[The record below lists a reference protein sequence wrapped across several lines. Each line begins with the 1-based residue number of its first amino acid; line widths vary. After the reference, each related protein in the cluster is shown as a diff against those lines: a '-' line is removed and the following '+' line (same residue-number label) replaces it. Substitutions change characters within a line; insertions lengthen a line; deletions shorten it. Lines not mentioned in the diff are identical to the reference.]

1 MIEAVLFDVG
11 GPLDLEV
18 AHETRVDRRMVE
30 VLGGLGVVVD
40 PATLRAASDWAVE
53 VFAPDAYRAMLWR
66 LAGPEK
72 REAALA
78 AWGASS
84 GPPLPIDPRPGI
96 GELLRDLR
104 DRGLKLGLAANQPSR
119 TVERLHACGL
129 GEFFDGSETTGD
141 HGFRKPDVRL
151 FLRACER
158 LGVAPEACVMVGD
171 RIDCDIAPA
180 RVLGMKTVRLVYGRH
195 AAQQPRWAGEVP
207 DAEVADAA
215 GIGRAIAAML

>member
-11 GPLDLEV
+11 GPLDLEI
-18 AHETRVDRRMVE
+18 AHEARVDRRMVE
-30 VLGGLGVVVD
+30 VLGGLGVAVD
-40 PATLRAASDWAVE
+40 AAALQAASDWAVE

-66 LAGPEK
+66 LAGPDR
-72 REAALA
+72 REAAMR

-84 GPPLPIDPRPGI
+84 GPPLPIEPRPGI
-96 GELLRDLR
+96 GEVLRDLR

-141 HGFRKPDVRL
+141 HGLRKPDVRL

-158 LGVAPEACVMVGD
+158 LGVAPEACIMVGD

-180 RVLGMKTVRLVYGRH
+180 RMLGMKTVRLVYGRH
-195 AAQQPRWAGEVP
+195 AAQQPRWAGEVA
-207 DAEVADAA
+207 DAEVMDAA
-215 GIGRAIAAML
+215 GIGQAIAAML